1 MKRKLSE
8 QVQVAC
14 HWCIHEERCRL
25 LVVECVPLPCTQELS
40 NGEAVVMNRLSF
52 DERVV
57 LAYG

>member
-1 MKRKLSE
+1 MRRPLSE

-14 HWCIHEERCRL
+14 HWCIHEERCKL
-25 LVVECVPLPCTQELS
+25 LVCECVPLPCTQELS
-40 NGEAVVMNRLSF
+40 NGEAVVLNRLSF